1 MNRLK
6 LWLFAL
12 VVAAGAAVAL
22 RSVSI
27 GERDVAIR
35 VLDARLNAAAARA
48 AASGRA
54 LARETTAV
62 AALAAR
68 DPRLRELLH
77 PRAPEPPPVVGRGRK
92 APPAPDAPAVPGA
105 DDAAVAAAAR
115 GAVTAA
121 EGQLGFAL
129 PGDAQITAM
138 TRKGLEDKGAQA
150 GAADEELMG
159 FFDAAVKGESRRGW
173 VRWSKKVW
181 YGAAFPAGDEAGL
194 VVLAPADAAWLQG
207 ALAGTAADG
216 TLTAPGVAD
225 VGTLKSPAD
234 AAALVKAAA
243 AAKGLALD
251 AGRLAPVDLRVFG
264 VKLPAVR
271 PLFAT
276 APAHRALATTVEGLP
291 GATLTFSAAALP
303 VVAPVVQAEWTGLAA
318 IVAMLVVALL
328 FGVLVKPSEVAAVVP
343 ADLLAAAAK
352 IERGDFTAR
361 APVMAGKLGTVSA
374 ALNKAADAAEG
385 GSTRGAAAPSPSL
398 TQEFFAKPEAAAPE
412 AEPSAFEFPTRPRP
426 TPVARAAPEP
436 ARAELGGGAFEAA
449 AIPAPA
455 LAARGVIAPPP
466 PPPGV
471 PSLTTPVEALQG
483 AARAAAPSEVGD
495 EETHWREV
503 FRDFLRVRQECGEA
517 AEGLTF
523 DRFRQKLESNKTALL
538 TKYGCRTVRFQVY
551 VKEGK
556 AALKATPV
564 K

>member
-54 LARETTAV
+54 LARETSAV
-62 AALAAR
+62 AAVAAR
-68 DPRLRELLH
+68 DPRLREILH
-77 PRAPEPPPVVGRGRK
+77 PRAPEQPPVVRRGRTL
-92 APPAPDAPAVPGA
+92 PPAEVPAVPGA

-115 GAVTAA
+115 GVVTAA

-138 TRKGLEDKGAQA
+138 TRRGLEDKGARA
-150 GAADEELMG
+150 GDADKELMA
-159 FFDAAVKGESRRGW
+159 FFDAAVKGEARRGW
-173 VRWSKKVW
+173 VRWSKKLW

-207 ALAGTAADG
+207 ALAGTGADG
-216 TLTAPGVAD
+216 TLSAPGVAD
-225 VGTLKSPAD
+225 LSTLKSPAD

-243 AAKGLALD
+243 AAKGLPRD
-251 AGRLAPVDLRVFG
+251 AGRVAPVDLRIFG
-264 VKLPAVR
+264 VKLPAAR

-276 APAHRALATTVEGLP
+276 APAHRVLATAVEGVP
-291 GATLTFSAAALP
+291 GLTLTFSAAAVPL
-303 VVAPVVQAEWTGLAA
+303 VAPVVQLEWTGLAA

-328 FGVLVKPSEVAAVVP
+328 FGVLVKPSEIAAVVP
-343 ADLLAAAAK
+343 GDLLAAAAK

-374 ALNKAADAAEG
+374 ALNKAAEAAEG
-385 GSTRGAAAPSPSL
+385 GSPRGAAERSPSL
-398 TQEFFAKPEAAAPE
+398 TQEFFAKAEAPAPE

-426 TPVARAAPEP
+426 TPVAAA
-436 ARAELGGGAFEAA
+436 ARSAELGGGAFEAA

-455 LAARGVIAPPP
+455 PAARGAIAPPP

-471 PSLTTPVEALQG
+471 PSLTTPAEALQG
-483 AARAAAPSEVGD
+483 AARAAAPSEAAD

-523 DRFRQKLESNKTALL
+523 DRFRQKLESNKSALL